1 MPQEILRHYTFDGRI
16 ELTPVYFYGDSNK
29 SKSSKLQEIHETKM
43 SEIWN
48 RQNIQANREHYRRD
62 ILTGAYGIEVVR
74 NMTKLIKEYMI
85 EQVPIRI

>member
-1 MPQEILRHYTFDGRI
+1 
-16 ELTPVYFYGDSNK
+16 
-29 SKSSKLQEIHETKM
+29 M